1 MKSRCV
7 FFRLPLRERSVS
19 RLSLRE
25 RSTDDIYVV
34 GRVRAASIIEL
45 VCEQPSPDSRG
56 LASTSPGGRGGIRRG
71 ELRSHGFTLLEVMV
85 AIAILGTALVSLLSL
100 HHQSMQSVI
109 RAQDMTRASMLAQAV
124 MTEAELERF
133 PELGRST
140 GDFQSSFPGQFQN
153 FRWERVVEA
162 SANFPDVREVKIL
175 VRYGPGQSRS
185 FALVEF
191 LHSPIPPDPAT
202 GQFQ

>member
-1 MKSRCV
+1 MKSR
-7 FFRLPLRERSVS
+7 FSFSRLSLRERSIL

-34 GRVRAASIIEL
+34 GRVRAASKIEL
-45 VCEQPSPDSRG
+45 VCEQPSPDSRR
-56 LASTSPGGRGGIRRG
+56 LVSTSPGGRGGILLG
-71 ELRSHGFTLLEVMV
+71 EFRGFTLLEVMV

-133 PELGRST
+133 PDLGRSS
-140 GDFQSSFPGQFQN
+140 GDFQSSFPGQFQD
-153 FRWERVVEA
+153 FRWERIVEA
-162 SANFPDVREVKIL
+162 SGNFPDVREVKIF
-175 VRYGPGQSRS
+175 VRYGPGLSRS

-191 LHSPIPPDPAT
+191 LHSPIPPDPNT